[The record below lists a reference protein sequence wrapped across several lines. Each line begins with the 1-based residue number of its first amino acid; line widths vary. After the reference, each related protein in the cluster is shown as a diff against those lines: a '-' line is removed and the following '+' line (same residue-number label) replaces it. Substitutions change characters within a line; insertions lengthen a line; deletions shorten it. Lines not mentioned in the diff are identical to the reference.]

1 MFSTIINKL
10 GGDRAIWAV
19 VFLLA
24 LCSVLAVYSSTGTIA
39 YKMKEGNTEWYVVK
53 HIGLLMAGLALMI
66 LCYKIPYIRYS
77 QMSPVLLVIAV
88 PLLIF
93 TLLYGVELNNA
104 RRWVTVPVIDL
115 TFQSSDFAKLA
126 LIIYVARSISAKQDY
141 IKDFNSAFLPIIVP
155 IIVVCT
161 LIAPADLSSAIL
173 LLLTCLLL
181 MFMGRVAIRYIFV
194 LIIMGIFAFAFLLMI
209 GKAAPDIVRVETWE
223 KRMQNFVGKGDGG
236 DYFQVEQAKIA
247 VSEGGLFGV
256 GPGNSTTR
264 NRLPHPYS
272 DYIYAIIIEEYGL
285 FGGGVVILLYLTL
298 FFRCVRLVTKSPKAF
313 GAMLALGLSLSLV
326 LQAFMNMAV
335 VVNIVPVT
343 GLTLPLVSM
352 GGTSLLFTCISI
364 GIILSVS
371 RYIEK
376 LA

>member
-1 MFSTIINKL
+1 MFHIILQRL
-10 GGDRAIWAV
+10 GGDKVIWTI

-24 LCSVLAVYSSTGTIA
+24 LFSVLAVYSSTGTIA
-39 YKMKEGNTEWYVVK
+39 YKLKDGNTEWYVIK
-53 HIGLLMAGLALMI
+53 HIGLLAAGLALMY
-66 LCYKIPYIRYS
+66 LCYLTPYIRYN
-77 QMSPVLLVIAV
+77 QMSPVLLVMAV

-93 TLLYGVELNNA
+93 TLMYGVELNDA
-104 RRWVTVPVIDL
+104 RRWVTVPVINL

-126 LIIYVARSISAKQDY
+126 LIIYVARSISAKQEY

-155 IIVVCT
+155 VIIICT
-161 LIAPADLSSAIL
+161 LIAPSDLSTAIL

-181 MFMGRVAIRYIFV
+181 MFMGRVAMKYIFL
-194 LIIMGIFAFAFLLMI
+194 LIIGGVFAFSFLLMI
-209 GKAAPDIVRVETWE
+209 GRAAPDIVRVKTWE
-223 KRMQNFVGKGDGG
+223 NRMQNFIGEGDGK

-247 VSEGGLFGV
+247 ISEGGLFGV

-285 FGGGVVILLYLTL
+285 LGGGVVILLYLML

-313 GAMLALGLSLSLV
+313 GAMVALGLSLSLV

-335 VVNIVPVT
+335 VVNLVPVT

-352 GGTSLLFTCISI
+352 GGTSLLFTCVSI

-371 RYIEK
+371 RYIERVT
-376 LA
+376 